1 LGPPGLRPP
10 QLSKEVGMSTQH
22 HPHEQQEDSG
32 LTTMLWLGGALV
44 VLAVIGYFFFM

>member
-1 LGPPGLRPP
+1 
-10 QLSKEVGMSTQH
+10 MSTQH

-32 LTTMLWLGGALV
+32 LATMLWLGGALA

>member
-1 LGPPGLRPP
+1 
-10 QLSKEVGMSTQH
+10 MSTQH
-22 HPHEQQEDSG
+22 HTGPPAGDSG

>member
-1 LGPPGLRPP
+1 
-10 QLSKEVGMSTQH
+10 MSTQH
-22 HPHEQQEDSG
+22 HTDHPQEDSG

>member
-1 LGPPGLRPP
+1 
-10 QLSKEVGMSTQH
+10 MSTQH
-22 HPHEQQEDSG
+22 HTNEQQDSG